1 MGRLMEIQAARHRE
15 HLLRFV
21 PRIGLFATAALLVPP
36 LIMRTPAVV
45 ELPAVVV
52 TAVTVAILNRFPM
65 YLYPT
70 GEFSLISVII
80 VPALILFGWPAALLG
95 AGVGIAT
102 GLLYS
107 PARSMLRHASLVL
120 PSIAAAAVAVA
131 MLPARA
137 PVHEVA
143 SVLVAG
149 VGYFLVQ
156 TLIAAAYLRAGDG
169 ISWPRALRFLVAATG
184 LHAVALVVVA
194 GISVWIASTALSV
207 TERAAVP
214 VLAAIVTLQLYLPRI
229 LRGQEQRRVSAA
241 VSVLAAALD
250 LKDPY
255 TANHS
260 AEVAA
265 LCRRVARGF
274 GLNEADAHAIYLAG
288 LLHDAGKIVVPHEI
302 LSKPGKLVGPEL
314 QLMQEHV
321 AAGVQIVLNISGLVN
336 AAGIVFASHEHM
348 DGSGYPSG
356 LRGEKIPLGSRII
369 NAVDAYHAMVTDRP
383 YRRARSSEEA
393 LDELEARAG
402 SQFDPVVVQALHAA
416 LRTNASGI
424 PGLPRP
430 AWMALLRQPAFAL
443 LWGGELVSFLGDQ
456 ILFIALSL
464 WVYQLTGSV
473 TALGVT
479 LVAATV
485 GQGLLG
491 LLAGALADRLDRRAL
506 IMASDIGRAVL
517 VAAVPLVLPRSLPMG
532 LGLLMV
538 LSVGTVFFRAAI
550 YALIPSVVPR
560 KDLATANALFQT
572 TERLA
577 EVLGGVLGSGIV
589 LAVGYRMVFYL
600 DAVSFLVSAACV
612 SAMPVVWRAGLG
624 AARGQ
629 RILDDIK
636 DGLRFI
642 SHTPLH
648 RGLAL
653 LIFPGYLT
661 LAFSALQT
669 PMVVKTAGLSV
680 MAYGMINS
688 AIGAGKL
695 ASATALAGVGARWT
709 SVRFCVFTY
718 LLTALATGGFGAT
731 TTYPVLLVAAF
742 LFGVGNVAT
751 NIANATI
758 SMACTPS
765 ALLGRVIASRQ
776 VFIAAT
782 KIVGTIAFGWV
793 ADRAGAP
800 FALIVLGLVS
810 AAGVALVWSSLS
822 RQIPNALPDAVPD
835 TAVS

>member
-1 MGRLMEIQAARHRE
+1 MEIRAVRHRE
-15 HLLRFV
+15 HLCGFV
-21 PRIGLFATAALLVPP
+21 PFAGLFVTAALLIVP
-36 LIMRTPAVV
+36 LTMKIPAPI
-45 ELPAVVV
+45 ELPAVAV
-52 TAVTVAILNRFPM
+52 TAAAVAILNRFPM

-70 GEFSLISVII
+70 GEFPLIPVIV
-80 VPALILFGWPAALLG
+80 VPTLILFGWPAALLG

-102 GLLYS
+102 GLLGN
-107 PARSMLRHASLVL
+107 PARSVVRHADLVL
-120 PSIAAAAVAVA
+120 PSIAAAVSAVA

-137 PVHEVA
+137 PAHEE
-143 SVLVAG
+143 AG
-149 VGYFLVQ
+149 VLAAGLGYFTVH
-156 TLIAAAYLRAGDG
+156 TLIAAACLHEGNG
-169 ISWPRALRFLVAATG
+169 ISWPRALRFLFAATG
-184 LHAVALVVVA
+184 LHAVVLLIVA
-194 GISVWIASTALSV
+194 GISVWIASATPSV

-241 VSVLAAALD
+241 VSVLAAAVD

-255 TANHS
+255 TANHA

-265 LCRRVARGF
+265 LCRRVAHGL
-274 GLNEADAHAIYLAG
+274 GLNEADAHSIYLAG
-288 LLHDAGKIVVPHEI
+288 LLHDTGKIVVPDEI
-302 LSKPGKLVGPEL
+302 LLKPGKLAGRDL
-314 QLMQEHV
+314 KLMQDHA
-321 AAGVQIVLNISGLVN
+321 AAGVQIVQSISGLVDV
-336 AAGIVFASHEHM
+336 AGLVATSHEHM
-348 DGSGYPSG
+348 DGSGYPAG
-356 LRGEKIPLGSRII
+356 LAGEQIPLGSRII
-369 NAVDAYHAMVTDRP
+369 MAVDAYHSMVTDRP
-383 YRRARSSEEA
+383 YRRARSPEEA

-402 SQFDPVVVQALHAA
+402 SQFDPGVVQALRAA

-424 PGLPRP
+424 PGFPRP

-491 LLAGALADRLDRRAL
+491 LLAGALADRIDRRAL
-506 IMASDIGRAVL
+506 IMTADIGRAVL

-612 SAMPVVWRAGLG
+612 SAMPVAWRAGLG

-629 RILDDIK
+629 RVLGDIR

-642 SHTPLH
+642 HHTPLH

-669 PMVVKTAGLSV
+669 PMVVKTAGLPV

-695 ASATALAGVGARWT
+695 ASATVLAGAGTRWT
-709 SVRFCVFTY
+709 NVRFCVFTY
-718 LLTALATGGFGAT
+718 LLTALATAGFGAT
-731 TTYPVLLVAAF
+731 TAYPVLLAAAF
-742 LFGVGNVAT
+742 LFGLGNVAT

-782 KIVGTIAFGWV
+782 KIVGTIAFGWI

-800 FALIVLGLVS
+800 LALIVLGLVS

-822 RQIPNALPDAVPD
+822 RQVPNGLPDAVPD
-835 TAVS
+835 TAVT